1 MFASCFRCMCLDIN
15 CIQGLFF
22 FTAHKY
28 QHLIF
33 VILPL
38 SLWGPRITY
47 PNRRSPNTAAAHCA
61 RNATLTQDL
70 PLHLQT
76 LCSMESTHSQSKDTQ
91 KKPESEH
98 PLCGV
103 IGAEWSPAA
112 RREGLLQFNAGIQPL
127 FILIYE
133 QCFITPVIQNE
144 GPWGL
149 SCQHA
154 CMCVCVCFLIVL
166 ASCVGHDKLARGW
179 NGKLC
184 GHPFLWN
191 SMMFPGLADKKF
203 WQQKAACRGMKAS
216 YRITAWPDLP
226 WTVPLC
232 NTEGFNQHPLS
243 PTVVFFLSS
252 SWRSHL

>member
-154 CMCVCVCFLIVL
+154 CMCVCVCF
-166 ASCVGHDKLARGW
+166 
-179 NGKLC
+179 
-184 GHPFLWN
+184 F
-191 SMMFPGLADKKF
+191 
-203 WQQKAACRGMKAS
+203 
-216 YRITAWPDLP
+216 
-226 WTVPLC
+226 
-232 NTEGFNQHPLS
+232 
-243 PTVVFFLSS
+243 
-252 SWRSHL
+252 